1 MCSAQ
6 RINSVPVNVWCCI
19 QSCQKKREKERKK
32 KTNKLNFLNGTERYI
47 FGWNCFYKFL
57 NDLIFY
63 FFPCSFLHISHLKP
77 ASKRPLFRSGYS
89 ECVLDGGVDRDL
101 FFPCL
106 LVIVFH
112 SVCKFC
118 WKLSVVFEMR
128 MLSTTWCGCVWLDS
142 MEEPVA
148 LFLI

>member
-1 MCSAQ
+1 MCLH
-6 RINSVPVNVWCCI
+6 
-19 QSCQKKREKERKK
+19 REQAVYLWMCDAVFRAAKKER
-32 KTNKLNFLNGTERYI
+32 NKLNFLNGTERYI
-47 FGWNCFYKFL
+47 FGWNCFYKLL

-89 ECVLDGGVDRDL
+89 ECVLDGGVVLIVTCSSRV
-101 FFPCL
+101 L

-118 WKLSVVFEMR
+118 WKLSDVFEMR
-128 MLSTTWCGCVWLDS
+128 MLSTTWCGCLWLDS